1 MPKSKGFNWPILTK
15 WTVENFTF
23 WYILCKIFK
32 NSTWGALGL
41 QMLLSNS
48 SHHPLFSASQKWGG
62 DFVAFS
68 EYMYIWTLTFY
79 FLKIFSNFRT
89 MCNNAGRFARLVVTR
104 QKLPAAKANYWPYN
118 MFTPQFWQGRGTL
131 RARWSTCIGC
141 LIFVRNDIKCQKI
154 CGFMLFVIC
163 SSWFLYPTYPV
174 YFETN

>member
-1 MPKSKGFNWPILTK
+1 MGDSKKKLAWSENLNFNIKYSISISDDVNEAPSSLFCKVHIFWEGHKILRNLYL
-15 WTVENFTF
+15 NFV
-23 WYILCKIFK
+23 
-32 NSTWGALGL
+32 
-41 QMLLSNS
+41 
-48 SHHPLFSASQKWGG
+48 LFSASQKWGG

-89 MCNNAGRFARLVVTR
+89 MCYNAGRFARLVVTR

-141 LIFVRNDIKCQKI
+141 LIFMRNDIKCQKI

-163 SSWFLYPTYPV
+163 MCSWFL
-174 YFETN
+174 